1 MRVALVIE
9 RMEPWRGGA
18 ETSTAQFARRAA
30 DLGCEVTLFTTTR
43 GEAPPGASLHPIPA
57 GSSVRARRTALFVRR
72 AAEEVRR
79 GRYDVVHAVTPC
91 PIADLYEPRGGAV
104 PETLRR
110 NLALRRSALGRTV
123 RRISE
128 RLNLKYRVL
137 LRLERRLVHR
147 DPPPVVIALSRYVAE
162 QFWRYYGLKE
172 PHVRTIF
179 NGVEPDTADPA
190 ERDADSSLIRRQ
202 YGLAPH
208 ESLVLCIAHNFRLKG
223 VRPLVEA
230 VALVPPERRRRIR
243 VIIVGRDNPIPFVRL
258 ARRLA
263 VEDRIVFAGSSD
275 RIGAFYHAADM
286 LVHPTYYDPC
296 SRVVLEAL
304 TAGVPVITTRY
315 NGAAEAMTDG
325 REGFILDSPDDVAGL
340 ADRMARLLEN
350 AVRARCAVAARRAGA
365 RVGMDRHAQKVV
377 AVYREICEARS
388 CRASRR

>member
-1 MRVALVIE
+1 MRVALIIE
-9 RMEPWRGGA
+9 CVEPWRGGA
-18 ETSTAQFARRAA
+18 ETSTAQFARRAVE
-30 DLGCEVTLFTTTR
+30 LGCQVTLLTTTR
-43 GEAPPGASLHPIPA
+43 GEAPPGVGVRTVPA
-57 GSSVRARRTALFVRR
+57 GSPIRARRTALFVRR
-72 AAEEVRR
+72 AAEEVRC
-79 GRYDVVHAVTPC
+79 GEYDVVHAVTPC
-91 PIADLYEPRGGAV
+91 PIAHLYEPRGGAV

-110 NLALRRSALGRTV
+110 NLALRRSVLGRTV

-128 RLNLKYRVL
+128 RLNMKYRVL

-147 DPPPVVIALSRYVAE
+147 EPPPIVIALSRYVAE
-162 QFWRYYGLKE
+162 QFRRYYGLGE
-172 PHVRTIF
+172 PQVRTIF
-179 NGVEPDTADPA
+179 NGVEPDRADPA
-190 ERDADSSLIRRQ
+190 ERDADNDLIRRQ
-202 YGLAPH
+202 YDLAPH
-208 ESLVLCIAHNFRLKG
+208 ESLVLCVAHNFRLKG

-230 VALVPPERRRRIR
+230 VALVPPERRRRMR

-258 ARRLA
+258 ARRLG

-275 RIGAFYHAADM
+275 RICAFYHAADM

-325 REGFILDSPDDVAGL
+325 REGFVLDSPDDVAGL
-340 ADRMARLLEN
+340 ADRMVRLLDDF
-350 AVRARCAVAARRAGA
+350 VRARCAAAARRAGA
-365 RVGMDRHAQKVV
+365 RVGMDRHAEEVV